1 MSRPVIGICAA
12 LERAKWGPW
21 DETVAMMPLG
31 YIGAVQAAGGL
42 PVLLP
47 PDDAV
52 AEDPDD
58 LLDRLDGLILA
69 GGADVDPAS
78 YGARPHPAVTRT
90 VPERDRFELALA
102 HRALEREL
110 PLLGICRGLHMLNV
124 ARGGTLVQHV
134 PDVVGHEEHRHT
146 LGQFA
151 DHEVELEAGS
161 LAARAAGAER
171 LAVKSHHHQ
180 GVDELGEGLEVTGW
194 SVTDRAGGGG
204 RGPRP
209 TLRARGALAPRGG
222 RVEPADRRTRGRGAG
237 GEQLPAL
244 EHARALVVRHDLV
257 EQALLGPP
265 VVQVVLPDGV
275 AEDAARESLCSQ

>member
-31 YIGAVQAAGGL
+31 YIDAVQAAGGL
-42 PVLLP
+42 AMLLP

-102 HRALEREL
+102 HRALERDL
-110 PLLGICRGLHMLNV
+110 PLLGICRGLQMLNV
-124 ARGGTLVQHV
+124 ARGGTLLQHV

-151 DHEVELEAGS
+151 DHDVELEAGS

-180 GVDELGEGLEVTGW
+180 GIEELGEGLEVSGW
-194 SVTDRAGGGG
+194 SVPDRLAEAVEDPDRRFVLGVLWHPEEDESS
-204 RGPRP
+204 RLIAALVDEARTASTYPRSNM
-209 TLRARGALAPRGG
+209 RAR
-222 RVEPADRRTRGRGAG
+222 
-237 GEQLPAL
+237 
-244 EHARALVVRHDLV
+244 
-257 EQALLGPP
+257 
-265 VVQVVLPDGV
+265 
-275 AEDAARESLCSQ
+275 S